1 MTRFE
6 HTTSCLIDKH
16 VTSLANAFTGK
27 HGAVGGRYNNRWCS
41 VNFFAHKIKIRGEND
56 GIFGWGFVIW
66 IPHSQS
72 MFYTLMVYSS
82 TKGLAVVG
90 VFILFQD
97 FPSCFG
103 VNDGVEHAA
112 CSIANECLC
121 RGYTQV
127 QTEHQYLS
135 QRPR

>member
-6 HTTSCLIDKH
+6 PTISCLIDKH
-16 VTSLANAFTGK
+16 VTCLANAFTGK
-27 HGAVGGRYNNRWCS
+27 HAAAGRCYNIRWCS
-41 VNFFAHKIKIRGEND
+41 VNFFWHKQLKLGVKMMEFSD
-56 GIFGWGFVIW
+56 GASLSGF
-66 IPHSQS
+66 PHSQS

-82 TKGLAVVG
+82 TKGLAIVG

-112 CSIANECLC
+112 CSVANACLC
-121 RGYTQV
+121 WGNTQV
-127 QTEHQYLS
+127 KTEHQNLS
-135 QRPR
+135 